1 MRMPRKKV
9 PLGFEL
15 KMKIGIMFFL
25 LAFFVASIFWKG
37 FSSKENAGEI
47 RTETEK
53 TGDENLI
60 WNLDEF
66 AVPMLGGDAQL
77 LNRQLGKFAEGTGKE
92 ISSAEIFYV
101 LVNESDSEKVDFYVK
116 IFPTNDIVK
125 LTFDYND
132 SSVSADFCPYT
143 EEEIKNEI
151 WNEAAPAIRDVQ

>member
-25 LAFFVASIFWKG
+25 LVFFVASIFWKG

-66 AVPMLGGDAQL
+66 AVPMLGEDARL
-77 LNRQLGKFAEGTGKE
+77 LNRQLGKFAETDFGCAGCGSRYE
-92 ISSAEIFYV
+92 QIRRSGRSAV
-101 LVNESDSEKVDFYVK
+101 
-116 IFPTNDIVK
+116 
-125 LTFDYND
+125 
-132 SSVSADFCPYT
+132 AG
-143 EEEIKNEI
+143 
-151 WNEAAPAIRDVQ
+151 

>member
-1 MRMPRKKV
+1 M
-9 PLGFEL
+9 
-15 KMKIGIMFFL
+15 
-25 LAFFVASIFWKG
+25 
-37 FSSKENAGEI
+37 
-47 RTETEK
+47 
-53 TGDENLI
+53 
-60 WNLDEF
+60 
-66 AVPMLGGDAQL
+66 
-77 LNRQLGKFAEGTGKE
+77 
-92 ISSAEIFYV
+92 